1 MICGVIHALLGV
13 TGVIGLVLRFVGPLT
28 IVSCMLL
35 ASVFLAQAI
44 LPLAQVHWGIAL
56 S

>member
-1 MICGVIHALLGV
+1 MICGVIHAMLGASGLV
-13 TGVIGLVLRFVGPLT
+13 GLVLRFVGPLT

-35 ASVFLAQAI
+35 ASVFLAKAI